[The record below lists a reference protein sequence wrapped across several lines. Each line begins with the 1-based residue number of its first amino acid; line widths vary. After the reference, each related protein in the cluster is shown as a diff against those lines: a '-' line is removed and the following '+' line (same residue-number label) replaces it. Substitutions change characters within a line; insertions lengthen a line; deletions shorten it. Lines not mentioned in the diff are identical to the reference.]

1 MLTKHL
7 PHISFASTAD
17 EIKAETMLF
26 SASPEFAMENGGEI
40 TRNAVH
46 FLMNSLDA
54 FEDNSAVVIDTRVHM
69 LMPGMFPAI
78 GGWHC
83 DAIPRGK
90 DGQPD
95 FTRTSIIDNIRHYL
109 LVVDAGTGSLT
120 EFLEASPTFTS
131 TLERLDTPPG
141 KTVWG
146 HHSEV
151 VQNNLASGL
160 VSSTLIESGKLYE
173 FSAKD
178 YHRATPATGS
188 GWRFFL
194 RASVNTLNSP
204 KNEIR
209 NQVQVYLPTEH
220 LGW

>member
-1 MLTKHL
+1 MLKQ
-7 PHISFASTAD
+7 ISPLDFSSTAD
-17 EIKAETMLF
+17 QIKAETMLF
-26 SASPEFAMENGGEI
+26 SASPQFALFNGGYL
-40 TRNAVH
+40 TRTAVSL
-46 FLMNSLDA
+46 LMNRLDA

-83 DAIPRGK
+83 DAIPRGA

-109 LVVDAGTGSLT
+109 LVVDAGTGSMT
-120 EFLEASPTFTS
+120 EFLDVQPSYTKS
-131 TLERLDTPPG
+131 LESLQVPAG

-146 HHSEV
+146 YHSEMIE
-151 VQNNLASGL
+151 ASLEGDRRN
-160 VSSTLIESGKLYE
+160 VKTVESGKLYE
-173 FSAKD
+173 FGAKD
-178 YHRATPATGS
+178 YHRAIPATGS
-188 GWRFFL
+188 GWRYFF

-209 NQVQVYLPTEH
+209 NQVQVYLPSEH